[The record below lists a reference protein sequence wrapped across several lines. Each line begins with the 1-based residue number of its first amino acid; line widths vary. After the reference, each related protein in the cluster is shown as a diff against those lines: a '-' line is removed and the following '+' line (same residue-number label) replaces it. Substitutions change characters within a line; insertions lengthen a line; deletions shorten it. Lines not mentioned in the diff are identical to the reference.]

1 MFLFQKSLH
10 TILNAKKHAFNQRKN
25 MRGEVDVSES
35 KAHSFRIVSCH
46 WINANAGMVGQKCLG
61 PKDSVDHM
69 QYIIEIH
76 PMHLGI

>member
-1 MFLFQKSLH
+1 
-10 TILNAKKHAFNQRKN
+10 

-46 WINANAGMVGQKCLG
+46 WIGANAGMVGQKCLG